1 MTEAPRRR
9 LLKGLPGPPVHT
21 PLAWYKAQ
29 QQHAAVGNA
38 DNWGWMISQGNTPHY
53 LDATSPLQAQ
63 KWIAASHQWLQ
74 ERSGIN
80 SINSMKGLDLHPLW
94 HEYITKQFH
103 AAHPELALPDTPAM
117 RRPWL
122 DAALVDVQRTRS
134 GVEIRY
140 STTGLVAIGIHS
152 GVNDRWIL
160 PPSLSWHRQHFDSY
174 KEHFEKHGFD
184 QGSGRKA
191 LEKWHAYCRKSINQ
205 PGGFQAWSLGDPFMQ
220 GWTSGRIHVSET
232 PFSVVL
238 YNIGALSLVDTFNA
252 YPSHKD
258 VFDYIRTHK
267 RMDVLLEKI
276 KAAQQEDPT
285 GKKYPR
291 SMPELPIAILAV
303 HGD

>member
-1 MTEAPRRR
+1 MHEEPRRR

-21 PLAWYKAQ
+21 PLSWYKAQ
-29 QQHAAVGNA
+29 QQQAAAGNA
-38 DNWGWMISQGNTPHY
+38 ENWGWLISQGNTPHY
-53 LDATSPLQAQ
+53 LDASSPLHA
-63 KWIAASHQWLQ
+63 KPWIDASSQWLQ
-74 ERSGIN
+74 ERAGS
-80 SINSMKGLDLHPLW
+80 SLKGLDLHPQW
-94 HEYITKQFH
+94 HAFITEQFKK
-103 AAHPELALPDTPAM
+103 AHPDLAAPNTPAM

-122 DAALVDVQRTRS
+122 DAGLVDIQRTRG

-140 STTGLVAIGIHS
+140 STTGLVAIGVHS

-184 QGSGRKA
+184 HGTGRKA

-238 YNIGALSLVDTFNA
+238 YNVGALSLVDTFGA

-267 RMDVLLEKI
+267 RMDVLLEKVRS
-276 KAAQQEDPT
+276 AQAEDPT